1 MKYPEDIE
9 EFYLRIKL
17 VKLENGF
24 FLFLSVSIVFMA
36 QNIDFIYLLFYF
48 LNPLIWE
55 CWAYLTMGDQG
66 VERKTTFLC
75 SSTSWILI

>member
-24 FLFLSVSIVFMA
+24 FSFLSRVDSFYCSKHR
-36 QNIDFIYLLFYF
+36 FYLSDILFF
-48 LNPLIWE
+48 KSCNLEVLRLFNNE
-55 CWAYLTMGDQG
+55 
-66 VERKTTFLC
+66 
-75 SSTSWILI
+75 